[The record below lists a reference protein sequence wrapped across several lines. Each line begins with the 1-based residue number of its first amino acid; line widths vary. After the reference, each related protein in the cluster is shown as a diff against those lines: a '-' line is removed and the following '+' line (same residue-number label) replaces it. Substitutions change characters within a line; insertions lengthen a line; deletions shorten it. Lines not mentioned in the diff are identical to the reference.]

1 MFQAKGPPI
10 LSAVSEASEMKDV
23 PRRKKTWA
31 PGKSNLML
39 QNGDF
44 GHKT

>member
-23 PRRKKTWA
+23 PRRKKTG
-31 PGKSNLML
+31 PRKEQSNAA
-39 QNGDF
+39 
-44 GHKT
+44 KW